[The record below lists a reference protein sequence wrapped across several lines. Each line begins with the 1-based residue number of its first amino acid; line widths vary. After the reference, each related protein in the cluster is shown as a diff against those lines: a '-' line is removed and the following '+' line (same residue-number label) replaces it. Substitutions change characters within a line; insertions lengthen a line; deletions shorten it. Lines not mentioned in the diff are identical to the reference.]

1 MSLVDLKAKFSK
13 KEFRSGRDDP
23 RFKLIK
29 KYYDIHNHE
38 PHESFLYAFLCLIY
52 DGHDSLDLIKKQLR
66 LIFISSTK
74 QAIIEDE
81 DIEEYYQQAKRKGL
95 ISQNENKILLTEIG
109 KDLVEYSYF
118 WNLHTSHYMGIFFS
132 KYTVMIG
139 TAIFLIILS
148 ILKIITGLQLGSEG
162 MLNEGIENLTDLI
175 KIGIILVFSIKLNN
189 DKIASLIIISLMLY
203 TGFTLAWSSVEA
215 LLNPHVLVPTV
226 QAFVITILSMLLNAG
241 LMILKGIVGRNSGN
255 LSILSDSK
263 DSELNI
269 KISAGVLVGLIFA
282 MFNIYFLDDLVGL
295 IIAFLIFKEGIAIIR
310 EIIAKEEDFDIRA
323 IKVFADHIYDD
334 RLTSYLLGSI
344 RRETITRKELLRNFE
359 HGLELGRLYYE
370 GFADFFYKELGR
382 DIAEKHLDALIQG
395 NLIKEENGELYPSE
409 KGMRYFYKVK
419 AKEYLI
425 RMRNLKG
432 AKHFNSRHAFCCIL
446 FILFILLFIFAPQIN
461 SWFLSL

>member
-1 MSLVDLKAKFSK
+1 MSLADLKKKYSKKDIKFSRNDQK
-13 KEFRSGRDDP
+13 FDLMKE
-23 RFKLIK
+23 
-29 KYYDIHNHE
+29 YYDIHGHE

-52 DGHDSLDLIKKQLR
+52 DGHDSLDLIKKNLR

-74 QAIIEDE
+74 QAVIEDE
-81 DIEEYYQQAKRKGL
+81 DIEEYYQHAKRKEL
-95 ISQNENKILLTEIG
+95 ISINQNKITLTKTG
-109 KDLVEYSYF
+109 KELVEVSYY

-162 MLNEGIENLTDLI
+162 MLNEGFENLTDLI
-175 KIGIILVFSIKLNN
+175 KIGIILGFSIKLKK
-189 DKIASLIIISLMLY
+189 DRTASLIIISLMLF
-203 TGFTLAWSSVEA
+203 TGFALAWSSVEA
-215 LLNPHVLVPTV
+215 LINPHTLVPTV
-226 QAFVITILSMLLNAG
+226 QAFVITILSMIFNSG
-241 LMILKGIVGRNSGN
+241 LMLLKGIVGRNSGN

-282 MFNIYFLDDLVGL
+282 IFNIYFLDDIVGI
-295 IIAFLIFKEGIAIIR
+295 IIAILIFKEGIAIIR

-344 RRETITRKELLRNFE
+344 RREAITREELMRNFE

-409 KGMRYFYKVK
+409 KGMRLFYKVK

-425 RMRNLKG
+425 RMRKLKDS
-432 AKHFNSRHAFCCIL
+432 KQLNRNQVFYCVV
-446 FILFILLFIFAPQIN
+446 FILFILIIIFAPQIN